1 MASKECGVIIDHSY
15 FPLHEYVRAI
25 GNLVDPSTIILC
37 SKISRNRVRIFFNS
51 PSNAL
56 SFTNNNPTINVLNL
70 NIKVRMYVSPY
81 VVVYLNGIDPW
92 ISNSMIANILISNSM
107 DVQKVDYMSAG
118 IINHKFKHVKQE
130 KRFALIKPCKLPSR
144 INFKFENSDSYMI
157 LEPKDPY
164 MFADYITQEIIC
176 DERINSN
183 TINQP
188 ISKAT
193 DINTIHDTNQLH
205 ATLTQDPV
213 IFTDHTS
220 QEINDQELVSTSNTV
235 LQKITDQDTMDTP
248 IIVSQKV
255 SDLETIDSPNTVSK
269 KVTNHETIVPPKVA
283 LQENTFSLKTTDQE
297 ILSIS
302 NIDSQK
308 VINQEVNIVAHKVIN
323 KEVIGTI
330 NLVPQTDTTHENIYN
345 PKTVTLQIDKTTNDN
360 IESKDS
366 NTPSNYINQVITL
379 QNKVDMSM
387 NKATGNNLVN
397 QMVSYNNQCSPGYT
411 NPPDTDQTNPKTPT
425 TDIANFSFEKTSEDS
440 FDESNSVHSD
450 TIIDNF
456 DETIPGNKE
465 IQKDPLAI
473 NSLPLSKSAR
483 KRARRNSKNNND
495 SPISSKIWTRSK
507 KENSDVVIHI
517 ESN

>member
-1 MASKECGVIIDHSY
+1 M
-15 FPLHEYVRAI
+15 
-25 GNLVDPSTIILC
+25 
-37 SKISRNRVRIFFNS
+37 
-51 PSNAL
+51 
-56 SFTNNNPTINVLNL
+56 
-70 NIKVRMYVSPY
+70 
-81 VVVYLNGIDPW
+81 
-92 ISNSMIANILISNSM
+92 
-107 DVQKVDYMSAG
+107 
-118 IINHKFKHVKQE
+118 
-130 KRFALIKPCKLPSR
+130 
-144 INFKFENSDSYMI
+144 
-157 LEPKDPY
+157 
-164 MFADYITQEIIC
+164 
-176 DERINSN
+176 
-183 TINQP
+183 
-188 ISKAT
+188 
-193 DINTIHDTNQLH
+193 
-205 ATLTQDPV
+205 
-213 IFTDHTS
+213 
-220 QEINDQELVSTSNTV
+220 
-235 LQKITDQDTMDTP
+235 
-248 IIVSQKV
+248 
-255 SDLETIDSPNTVSK
+255 
-269 KVTNHETIVPPKVA
+269 
-283 LQENTFSLKTTDQE
+283 
-297 ILSIS
+297 
-302 NIDSQK
+302 
-308 VINQEVNIVAHKVIN
+308 
-323 KEVIGTI
+323 IGTI

-425 TDIANFSFEKTSEDS
+425 TDIPNFSFEKTSEDS